1 MASKYGNE
9 RLANVMA
16 DSILDFVNSTIDHQ
30 LDNLDLSDKIDSAI
44 DELDLESKIES
55 AVSDFDFSSVI
66 DNDLVLQNI
75 DIESLFQDW
84 LNKKFEKQ
92 IEPALDSIRED
103 IETNGRHFS
112 EQAKLI
118 SAISDTIEG
127 HKADILSNAK
137 LISELLCRTTE
148 LFRMQD
154 RLDYLERDFNRILA
168 DKLRGRP
175 TVLERAWGRIK
186 GLFARKGA

>member
-44 DELDLESKIES
+44 DESDLESKIES

-75 DIESLFQDW
+75 DMESLFQDW

-112 EQAKLI
+112 EQAKLV
-118 SAISDTIEG
+118 A
-127 HKADILSNAK
+127 
-137 LISELLCRTTE
+137 ELT
-148 LFRMQD
+148 F
-154 RLDYLERDFNRILA
+154 RILA
-168 DKLRGRP
+168 
-175 TVLERAWGRIK
+175 LESAKNNAKRFSLPKALSNTWGRIR